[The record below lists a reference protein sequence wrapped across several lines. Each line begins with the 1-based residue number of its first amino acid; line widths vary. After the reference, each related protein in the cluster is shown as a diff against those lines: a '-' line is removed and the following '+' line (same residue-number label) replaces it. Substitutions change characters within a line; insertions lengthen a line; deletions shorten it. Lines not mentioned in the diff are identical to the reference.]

1 MNYIKNLFTDF
12 KNFAV
17 KGNMVDMAV
26 GIILGAAFNGVVNS
40 IVADLIMPPISLLLA
55 KINLSGLFFTLKD
68 GAGQKVTFVTKNT
81 DGTYTTR
88 SQIYGATEITVADT
102 DVAGPYAS
110 IEAAKE
116 AGAVVLN
123 LGAFIKTAISF
134 IITAWAVFMLVKFI
148 SKLKKQPAPVEAVP
162 TTKECPFCKSIINI
176 NATKCP
182 HCTSELK

>member
-1 MNYIKNLFTDF
+1 MSYIKNLFTDF

-40 IVADLIMPPISLLLA
+40 IVTDLIMPPISLLLA
-55 KINLSGLFFTLKD
+55 KINFSGLFFTLKD
-68 GAGQKVTFVTKNT
+68 GA
-81 DGTYTTR
+81 
-88 SQIYGATEITVADT
+88 A
-102 DVAGPYAS
+102 VAGPYAS

-123 LGAFIKTAISF
+123 LGAFINTAISF

-148 SKLKKQPAPVEAVP
+148 AQLKKQPAPVEAVP
-162 TTKECPFCKSIINI
+162 TTKECPFCKSTINI

-182 HCTSELK
+182 HCTSDLK